1 MARRGFLGRITDALR
16 GLFGVPSPEEPPEP
30 PPPPKPPEAPVPPG
44 GGGGGGG
51 GFDNAP
57 WRIWQEEAKGRD
69 RYDTGAFNQWWDLYQ
84 NATAP
89 LQMSDAEENQFWDEF
104 LRAFYLTSGEKGS
117 LPRDRFYRNIG
128 IRKRD
133 FEMDWQEWREIK
145 RGTP

>member
-1 MARRGFLGRITDALR
+1 
-16 GLFGVPSPEEPPEP
+16 
-30 PPPPKPPEAPVPPG
+30 
-44 GGGGGGG
+44 
-51 GFDNAP
+51 
-57 WRIWQEEAKGRD
+57 
-69 RYDTGAFNQWWDLYQ
+69 LYQ